1 MPRIFPDAPDLVVSP
16 DGAWAAA
23 LVGTSLRLYDLL
35 SQPHAASL
43 DGPSDGVDEA
53 QPAPA
58 SAAER
63 GVAMLSEPVAD
74 IERPEGV
81 GRIVF
86 LDSERLL
93 HIFIEQGR
101 SDEPA
106 IIAAELIGVPTLHPV
121 GPLAR
126 VAGAQRIV
134 GVGPAGAVVAPN
146 GPGADILHLRNGEL
160 VLQRTFMRGEVLSA
174 IPAPERRFLLE
185 QRGGFDLWDPA
196 TRGALSRLVLQTRQ
210 QTVQVGYVSNGRM
223 LFALAAGPPA
233 HVEIFRASDGR
244 RFLEMDQPGRG
255 LAADSAPSRLVIA
268 VEERGGP
275 AFLDL
280 DLANGALQRLPLPG
294 GKSRL
299 YNFAVRPS
307 ATFPEIIVLTESS
320 GTAVVRMSLPRLQT
334 GTGQETPEPPS
345 HSARGARPGS
355 RPSAGEQGG
364 SGSSTQLRGP
374 RSRLQRPDQRT
385 DLRAD
390 SRPDSR
396 QEPRQDH
403 RQDQR
408 LEHRQEPR
416 PELRPHRRPALPV
429 EGPARMSSAA
439 GSQYAD
445 EDDESGVETQHSA
458 PPPVAPVSI
467 VLGDPQGSRTEAAP
481 SARERRLRE
490 MLGRSYDP
498 AQSQSAWQW
507 ELLRWAQ
514 LLLNG
519 TEDGSPQLPPDGGP
533 VHRLGMRLRLTPVAQ
548 KLVSLLY
555 AAEHLLGARPR
566 GMRLLELTACLSSI
580 YEEPTIVAELM
591 PNSPLRSLGLV
602 TMRPDGRLRL
612 RPEVAAMLLDL
623 PCPDLLAPAGG
634 ERELLAPGLYSH
646 SGPYTR
652 VATLLTRQ
660 PVLRVDALTEPR
672 LLPALEQALT
682 RALVHDAV
690 VLLDGCPGIAYPAF
704 TGTALLPSLRALLT
718 GLRVPVIVASMP
730 DAMPA
735 LGLPARPLPVGLVL
749 ANAVA
754 PAPLIPSAPLPV
766 GTTWRSPLLPVS
778 AAFLE
783 GTATSGRLELQVPGD
798 RRAAIVIGPNATPD
812 AYASAAYLATRDG
825 AVLMVDVELTN
836 VRALVL
842 SMLLRQLPLCITA
855 VPPGGPGTAWPPALI
870 PFAQ

>member
-23 LVGTSLRLYDLL
+23 LAGPSLRLYDLL
-35 SQPHAASL
+35 TPPHSPL

-53 QPAPA
+53 QSSGEHGAQ
-58 SAAER
+58 
-63 GVAMLSEPVAD
+63 VSEPVAD
-74 IERPEGV
+74 IERPEGT

-101 SDEPA
+101 SDEQA
-106 IIAAELIGVPTLHPV
+106 IIAAELIGVPSLHPI

-196 TRGALSRLVLQTRQ
+196 TRAALSRLVLQTRQ
-210 QTVQVGYVSNGRM
+210 QTIQVGYVSNGRM
-223 LFALAAGPPA
+223 LFALAGGPPA

-255 LAADSAPSRLVIA
+255 MAADSAPNRLVIA

-280 DLANGALQRLPLPG
+280 DLASGSLQRVPLPG
-294 GKSRL
+294 GKTRL
-299 YNFAVRPS
+299 HSFAVRPS
-307 ATFPEIIVLTESS
+307 LTFPEILALTDHS
-320 GTAVVRMSLPRLQT
+320 GPALVRVSLPRLQS
-334 GTGQETPEPPS
+334 GAADPPEPPS
-345 HSARGARPGS
+345 QNSRARASNRLSAGEPGAATSAQARGARS
-355 RPSAGEQGG
+355 RFARPEA
-364 SGSSTQLRGP
+364 
-374 RSRLQRPDQRT
+374 RPDGRP
-385 DLRAD
+385 DG
-390 SRPDSR
+390 RPDSR
-396 QEPRQDH
+396 LDRP
-403 RQDQR
+403 
-408 LEHRQEPR
+408 EHRQEPR
-416 PELRPHRRPALPV
+416 PEIRSPRRPPLPV
-429 EGPARMSSAA
+429 EAPSRLGGATS
-439 GSQYAD
+439 SQYAP
-445 EDDESGVETQHSA
+445 EDIDSDGGQEPQHA
-458 PPPVAPVSI
+458 VPVAPASPVAI
-467 VLGDPQGSRTEAAP
+467 VLGDSQGGRPEAAP
-481 SARERRLRE
+481 SPRQRRLRE

-498 AQSQSAWQW
+498 GQNQASWQW
-507 ELLRWAQ
+507 ELVRWAQ
-514 LLLNG
+514 LLLLG
-519 TEDGSPQLPPDGGP
+519 GEDGSAQLPPDGGP

-555 AAEHLLGARPR
+555 AAEHLLGARPH
-566 GMRLLELTACLSSI
+566 GMRTLELVACLSAI
-580 YEEPTIVAELM
+580 YEEPTILLEVL
-591 PNSPLRSLGLV
+591 PNSPLRTLGLV

-612 RPEVAAMLLDL
+612 RPEVAAMLLEL
-623 PCPDLLAPAGG
+623 PVPDLLAPAGG

-646 SGPYTR
+646 AGPYTR

-704 TGTALLPSLRALLT
+704 SGTALLPSLRALLVGT
-718 GLRVPVIVASMP
+718 RVPVVMAAMP

-735 LGLPARPLPVGLVL
+735 LGLPARQLPAGLVL

-798 RRAAIVIGPNATPD
+798 RRAAVVIGPNATPD
-812 AYASAAYLATRDG
+812 AYAAAAYLAVRDG
-825 AVLMVDVELTN
+825 AVLMVDVELTS

-842 SMLLRQLPLCITA
+842 SMLLRQLPLCVTA
-855 VPPGGPGTAWPPALI
+855 VPPGGPGTAWPTALI

>member
-23 LVGTSLRLYDLL
+23 LAGPSLRLYDLL
-35 SQPHAASL
+35 TPPHSPL

-53 QPAPA
+53 QSSGEHGAQ
-58 SAAER
+58 
-63 GVAMLSEPVAD
+63 VSEPVAD
-74 IERPEGV
+74 IERPEGT

-106 IIAAELIGVPTLHPV
+106 IIAAELIGIPSLHPI

-196 TRGALSRLVLQTRQ
+196 TRAALSRLVLQTRQ
-210 QTVQVGYVSNGRM
+210 QTIQVGYVSNGRM
-223 LFALAAGPPA
+223 LFALAGGPPA

-255 LAADSAPSRLVIA
+255 LAADSAPNRLVIA

-280 DLANGALQRLPLPG
+280 DLASGSLQRVPLPG
-294 GKSRL
+294 GKTRL
-299 YNFAVRPS
+299 HSFAVRPS
-307 ATFPEIIVLTESS
+307 ITVPEILALTDHS
-320 GTAVVRMSLPRLQT
+320 GPALVRVTLPRLQS
-334 GTGQETPEPPS
+334 GAAEPPEPPS
-345 HSARGARPGS
+345 QNPRARAGNRLSGGEPSAASSSQARGARS
-355 RPSAGEQGG
+355 RFARTPE
-364 SGSSTQLRGP
+364 
-374 RSRLQRPDQRT
+374 RPD
-385 DLRAD
+385 A
-390 SRPDSR
+390 RPDA
-396 QEPRQDH
+396 
-403 RQDQR
+403 R
-408 LEHRQEPR
+408 LDRPEHRQEPR
-416 PELRPHRRPALPV
+416 PEIRSQRRPPLAV
-429 EGPARMSSAA
+429 EGPSRLGGTAA
-439 GSQYAD
+439 NQYAP
-445 EDDESGVETQHSA
+445 EDADSDGGLEPQQGV
-458 PPPVAPVSI
+458 PVAPASPVAI
-467 VLGDPQGSRTEAAP
+467 MLGDSQGARPEAAP
-481 SARERRLRE
+481 SPRQRRLRE
-490 MLGRSYDP
+490 MLGRAYDP
-498 AQSQSAWQW
+498 GQNQASWQW
-507 ELLRWAQ
+507 ELVRWAQ
-514 LLLNG
+514 LLLLG
-519 TEDGSPQLPPDGGP
+519 GEDGSAQLPPDGGP

-548 KLVSLLY
+548 KLVSLLH
-555 AAEHLLGARPR
+555 AAEHLLGARPH
-566 GMRLLELTACLSSI
+566 GMRPLELVACLSAI
-580 YEEPTIVAELM
+580 YEEPTILLELL
-591 PNSPLRSLGLV
+591 PNSPLRTLGLV

-612 RPEVAAMLLDL
+612 RPEVAAMLLEL
-623 PCPDLLAPAGG
+623 PVPDLLAPAGG

-646 SGPYTR
+646 AGPYTR

-704 TGTALLPSLRALLT
+704 SGTALLPSLRALLIGT
-718 GLRVPVIVASMP
+718 RVPVVMAAMP

-735 LGLPARPLPVGLVL
+735 LGLPARQLPAGLVL

-798 RRAAIVIGPNATPD
+798 RRAAVVIGPNATPD
-812 AYASAAYLATRDG
+812 AYAAAAYLAARDG
-825 AVLMVDVELTN
+825 AVLMVDVELTS

-842 SMLLRQLPLCITA
+842 SMLLRQLPLCVTA
-855 VPPGGPGTAWPPALI
+855 VPPGGPGTAWPAALI